1 MSLEGKD
8 ERLGHRTIPPVSS
21 ICPVT
26 EPREKEQVNEDEDE
40 YYDPSYSYSY
50 DYYDPSYSYSYDYTY
65 TYTYPSDP
73 SLQPEFLRLESEK
86 KNEAFLMMTI
96 IKEIFISCLTYH
108 ALQFLFLY
116 F

>member
-50 DYYDPSYSYSYDYTY
+50 DYTYTY
-65 TYTYPSDP
+65 TYTYTYFYRYDTY
-73 SLQPEFLRLESEK
+73 LERGLESEK
-86 KNEAFLMMTI
+86 THVAFLMMTI

>member
-40 YYDPSYSYSY
+40 
-50 DYYDPSYSYSYDYTY
+50 YYDPSYSYSYDYTY

-96 IKEIFISCLTYH
+96 IKEIFISCITYH

>member
-40 YYDPSYSYSY
+40 
-50 DYYDPSYSYSYDYTY
+50 YYDPSYSYSYDYTY

>member
-26 EPREKEQVNEDEDE
+26 EPREKEQVNEDED
-40 YYDPSYSYSY
+40 

>member
-26 EPREKEQVNEDEDE
+26 EPREKEQVNEDED
-40 YYDPSYSYSY
+40 

-86 KNEAFLMMTI
+86 KKRSLSYDDDN
-96 IKEIFISCLTYH
+96 
-108 ALQFLFLY
+108 
-116 F
+116 

>member
-26 EPREKEQVNEDEDE
+26 EPREEEQVNEDEDE

-50 DYYDPSYSYSYDYTY
+50 DYTYTY
-65 TYTYPSDP
+65 TYTSALRYNLNFFGWNLKKKTKP
-73 SLQPEFLRLESEK
+73 FL
-86 KNEAFLMMTI
+86 
-96 IKEIFISCLTYH
+96 
-108 ALQFLFLY
+108 
-116 F
+116 

>member
-8 ERLGHRTIPPVSS
+8 ERLVHRTIPPVSS

-26 EPREKEQVNEDEDE
+26 EPREEEQINEDEDE
-40 YYDPSYSYSY
+40 
-50 DYYDPSYSYSYDYTY
+50 YYDPSYSYSYDYTY

-73 SLQPEFLRLESEK
+73 SVQPEFLRLESEK
-86 KNEAFLMMTI
+86 THVAFLMMTI

-108 ALQFLFLY
+108 ALQVLFLY